1 MNKTG
6 SMALTSAIA
15 LITAILLG
23 VVAVSVLS
31 DSTTSTNSEQDLIER
46 YNQIID
52 ESVDEISTYIKI
64 TDRLGKYYGGPQKQ
78 KIEKIA
84 LMIKPLVSIDIDL
97 SELTIEICN
106 GKDVRILSFNG
117 ETDKIG
123 SKSLFDHYL
132 WDKIKEDCYSFIVT
146 HDKDNSI
153 IDYKTI
159 NKNSDM
165 GFIIIKLP
173 DDFQMKKGGVLLV
186 SIFPGTGITR
196 NIALEAPLP
205 IKSVVSL
212 D

>member
-31 DSTTSTNSEQDLIER
+31 DSTTSTNSEQDLVEL
-46 YNQIID
+46 YDQIVD

-64 TDRLGKYYGGPQKQ
+64 PDRLGKYYGEPQKQ

-84 LMIKPLVSIDIDL
+84 LMIKPLVSIDIDI

-106 GKDVRILSFNG
+106 GEKVRILSFNG

-123 SKSLFDHYL
+123 SQSLFEHYL

-173 DDFQMKKGGVLLV
+173 SDFQMKKGDVLLV
-186 SIFPGTGITR
+186 SLFPGTGITR
-196 NIALEAPLP
+196 NIALVAPLP
-205 IKSVVSL
+205 IKSVVNL